1 MATVIDPKTADLRN
15 QKPSN
20 PSGRVDAGATP
31 KTAQD
36 GLPGATASTG
46 EDEATPDSPIAEG
59 QTTKM

>member
-1 MATVIDPKTADLRN
+1 MATTIDPKAADLRN

-20 PSGRVDAGATP
+20 PSGRIDAGST
-31 KTAQD
+31 KTSQD
-36 GLPGATASTG
+36 GLPGPSSSTG

>member
-1 MATVIDPKTADLRN
+1 MATTIDPKTADLRN

-20 PSGRVDAGATP
+20 PSGRIDAGST
-31 KTAQD
+31 KTSQD
-36 GLPGATASTG
+36 GLPGASSSTG

>member
-1 MATVIDPKTADLRN
+1 MATTIDPKTADLRN

-20 PSGRVDAGATP
+20 PSGRIDAGTT
-31 KTAQD
+31 KTSQD
-36 GLPGATASTG
+36 GLPGATVPTG